1 MKKIIARLLIVIGLC
16 IVGGSLYTNYKV
28 EKANNDIVE
37 AYENLIE
44 NSINGDKS
52 IKKDKNKKSYSDK
65 LPENI
70 IGVLKIPKIDLKVV
84 VQEGTDMETLKYAV
98 GHFKETSMPGEA
110 GNFAVA
116 GHRAYTYNKFFSN
129 LDKIQTGDSIE
140 ILNNDG
146 LHTYEV
152 TSSEVVEPDQ
162 VEVLKSDLDEKS
174 ITLIT
179 CTPKFVGSHRLVI
192 KGKLI

>member
-1 MKKIIARLLIVIGLC
+1 MRKIIARVLIVVGLC
-16 IVGGSLYTNYKV
+16 IVGGSLYTNYRV
-28 EKANNDIVE
+28 EKSNNDIVE
-37 AYENLIE
+37 TYENLIE
-44 NSINGDKS
+44 NSIKE
-52 IKKDKNKKSYSDK
+52 DKNKKLDSDK

-70 IGVLKIPKIDLKVV
+70 IGVLKIPKIDLKVA
-84 VQEGTDMETLKYAV
+84 VQEGTDMETLRYAV
-98 GHFKETSMPGEA
+98 GHFKETSMPGED

-140 ILNNDG
+140 VLNNDG
-146 LHTYEV
+146 LHTYKV
-152 TSSEVVEPDQ
+152 TSSEIVEPEQ
-162 VEVLKSDLDEKS
+162 VEVLESNLNEKS